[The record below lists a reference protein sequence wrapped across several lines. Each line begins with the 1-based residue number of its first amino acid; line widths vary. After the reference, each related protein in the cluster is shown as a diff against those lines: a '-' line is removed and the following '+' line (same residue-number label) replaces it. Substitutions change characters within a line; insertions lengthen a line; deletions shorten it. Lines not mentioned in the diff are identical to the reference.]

1 MQLNL
6 QCAKHAYSYHR
17 DALQVTNLQFFIFY
31 YPSTMIMIVLSMVK
45 NLYIFKFS
53 ETA

>member
-17 DALQVTNLQFFIFY
+17 DALQVANLQFFMFY
-31 YPSTMIMIVLSMVK
+31 YPSIMMIVLSMVK
-45 NLYIFKFS
+45 NLYFCKFS
-53 ETA
+53 DLG